1 MDPRDVQH
9 WRGASTSSSPAGHL
23 RSAASAPQGQMTVT
37 APDLVAVEDFIE
49 ALLSR
54 ELARSSTPAIETIR
68 RLVQMAHYDLFVQV
82 IASSKTVP

>member
-1 MDPRDVQH
+1 
-9 WRGASTSSSPAGHL
+9 
-23 RSAASAPQGQMTVT
+23 MTVT